1 MTLLRVRE
9 VVVASA
15 DVAAATA
22 FHQKAFG
29 FEVLEGEASANTGVL
44 LGVTGSPGGRLRLVP
59 ATGSVTTP
67 AAVWDT
73 GARLLG
79 IYSRDMATTV
89 NAIRGAG
96 GEPREPVTYPYGTA
110 SLTELVAR
118 GLDEV
123 WWTIPLAGASHR
135 PSPALEADATRLH
148 SELHSAVLVV
158 DNHDEAVKFFV
169 EGGLRA
175 LFDGAMT
182 GDDFERLV
190 GMPKGATLKIAFLV
204 GPDQA
209 PARLEIMSFEGIPGA
224 ADRTNDPVG
233 IRKLIF
239 EVDDLAS
246 SRATL
251 IRAGAAELSNGN
263 LRGPAAVELELVMK
277 GAK

>member
-1 MTLLRVRE
+1 MSLLSVRE

-15 DVAAATA
+15 DVAAAAT
-22 FHQKAFG
+22 FHRKAFG
-29 FEVLEGEASANTGVL
+29 FEVLEGEVSADTGVL
-44 LGVTGSPGGRLRLVP
+44 LGVAGSPGGRLRLVP
-59 ATGSVTTP
+59 ATGSVTSP

-79 IYSRDMATTV
+79 IYSRDMAATV
-89 NAIRGAG
+89 KAIRDAG

-123 WWTIPLAGASHR
+123 WWTIPLAGANHR
-135 PSPALEADATRLH
+135 PSPALEADVERLH

-169 EGGLRA
+169 EGGFRT

-190 GMPKGATLKIAFLV
+190 GMPSGATLRIAFLV

-209 PARLEIMSFEGIPGA
+209 PARLEIMSFEGIAGA

-233 IRKLIF
+233 IQRLVF
-239 EVDDLAS
+239 EVDDVAD

-251 IRAGAAELSNGN
+251 IEAGAVELSNSN
-263 LRGPAAVELELVMK
+263 LRGPAGVELELVEIGGK
-277 GAK
+277 